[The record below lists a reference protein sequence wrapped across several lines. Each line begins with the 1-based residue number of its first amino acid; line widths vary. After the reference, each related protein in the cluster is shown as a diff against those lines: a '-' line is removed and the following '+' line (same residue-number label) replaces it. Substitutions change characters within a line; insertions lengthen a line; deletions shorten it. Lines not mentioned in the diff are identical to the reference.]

1 MHVYFMLDCRHMFKR
16 HVSCVSTW
24 VFSSL
29 QFSYNSPFAGFFLH
43 THSYIM
49 IFFKCIFWK
58 ARYSVFVS
66 MTNRSNLSARL
77 KSKTKMSSTYHVD
90 WCYIKLQFVWIQLL
104 ARNVSIQTTT
114 FDSHSVLKFEMCY
127 SSSLFSIHFYK
138 NELFLSLHEKYYI
151 FFCCCCCVFTVI
163 PIKVH

>member
-1 MHVYFMLDCRHMFKR
+1 MLAACLHECFRRCNFLIIAH
-16 HVSCVSTW
+16 
-24 VFSSL
+24 
-29 QFSYNSPFAGFFLH
+29 SPDFFLH

-66 MTNRSNLSARL
+66 MTNRCNLSARL
-77 KSKTKMSSTYHVD
+77 KSKTKMPSTYHAD
-90 WCYIKLQFVWIQLL
+90 WCYIKLQF
-104 ARNVSIQTTT
+104 
-114 FDSHSVLKFEMCY
+114 VLKFEMCY